1 MELAEKLATYRDLKV
16 IIDEGGLKAG
26 VNIEKWMRTSVR
38 LADIFLYL
46 MTPFSL
52 ESPNCQLELSVA
64 QKNRKPIIPI
74 LVRNATLPNALSKLK
89 YVDLRSAQTL
99 PFAKMEEIVD
109 AIRYHV
115 EAREEAGRDKKV
127 AEKTKGI
134 GSQSLTALSMTENV
148 QIGAWIMPITQPTPQ
163 FLVASSTL
171 YVSMTNIA
179 TIPRDVIVDARIE
192 GEGVKFGPLPD
203 LAMAERTEQRVHLPR
218 GQAIEVGFPFSI
230 AKDYV
235 NRSAVF
241 VIASGGGS
249 RRKVSSWSLSP
260 GSVELSLAVTLEDLP
275 PIKIFS

>member
-1 MELAEKLATYRDLKV
+1 LSQPITLFISHRWAEGEHALAMELAEKLATYLDLKV

-89 YVDLRSAQTL
+89 YVDLRSAKTL

-179 TIPRDVIVDARIE
+179 TIPRDVIVDARIR
-192 GEGVKFGPLPD
+192 
-203 LAMAERTEQRVHLPR
+203 ERASNSDPFQTWRWQKGLSSGSIFR
-218 GQAIEVGFPFSI
+218 GA
-230 AKDYV
+230 
-235 NRSAVF
+235 R
-241 VIASGGGS
+241 
-249 RRKVSSWSLSP
+249 L
-260 GSVELSLAVTLEDLP
+260 
-275 PIKIFS
+275 